1 MEEKLKKRLGQV
13 WGGIIER
20 VETTWSLL
28 GETRRTLARCLLA
41 HLLNP

>member
-1 MEEKLKKRLGQV
+1 MEEKLKKRLGQG

-28 GETRRTLARCLLA
+28 GAKRRTLARRLLG